1 MIGFIVMMVFIT
13 EISKATGILKQ
24 ILNQLVS
31 MECKLEEISNNVG
44 FLESSV
50 TEIRTKIRKSENYS
64 L

>member
-1 MIGFIVMMVFIT
+1 MMVFIT